1 MRLWP
6 QRRAFSTLRLLAS
19 GLLVALGLI
28 GFLGGSFAQEEE
40 MQHVETA
47 PSVPVLIQI
56 LPENLGIEDAASDD
70 AEPDTLTALASLMPG
85 SNRAVLLELNGAIG
99 PALAHYI
106 VAGIE
111 DAQDDAGLIIL
122 EMDTPGGLD
131 TSMREIIRAILA
143 SDVPVATYVS
153 PSGARAASAGAFILY
168 ASHIAAM
175 APGTAV
181 GAATPIQMGGEN
193 PLPLPTGD
201 EPTAT
206 DDSEEAEPLPAPTS
220 ATSPRTPLDAKAMN
234 DAISLARELA
244 EMRGRDADFAEAMIR
259 DAESVGSAEALER
272 GIIEIVARNLEDM
285 LAQADGMTVAL
296 TDGDVTLQTGDLEIE
311 RQPMNWVQQLITM
324 ITNPNVAFILM
335 NFGMLGILIELYN
348 PGSILPGVVG
358 VICLILAL
366 YALSVLPFSATGLA
380 LIIVGLLLM
389 GAELFVVSGGVLAIG
404 GFISFAIGAFF
415 LFDTPV
421 AAFHLDWRVLL
432 GTLAVFAVILFF
444 VVTYALSALGRKVTA
459 GPEEL
464 IGMKGRVV
472 EWNGSEGIVFMD
484 GENWQSRS
492 AAALA
497 PGQAVVATERDGNF
511 LIVEG
516 A

>member
-6 QRRAFSTLRLLAS
+6 RKGALSTLRLLAS

-40 MQHVETA
+40 MQRVETA

-56 LPENLGIEDAASDD
+56 LPEDLGVDDASTDA

-85 SNRAVLLELNGAIG
+85 SERAVLLELNGAIG

-111 DAQDDAGLIIL
+111 AAQDDAGLIIL

-131 TSMREIIRAILA
+131 TSMREIIQAILA

-181 GAATPIQMGGEN
+181 GAATPIQMGGES
-193 PLPLPTGD
+193 PIPLPTD
-201 EPTAT
+201 EPETSAG
-206 DDSEEAEPLPAPTS
+206 DEEAEPLPAPTS

-244 EMRGRDADFAEAMIR
+244 DMRGRDVDFAEGMIR
-259 DAESVGSAEALER
+259 DAESVGSGEALER
-272 GIIEIVARNLEDM
+272 GIIEIVARNLDDL

-296 TDGDVTLQTGDLEIE
+296 ADGDVPIQTGGLGIE

-421 AAFHLDWRVLL
+421 AAFHLDWRVLV
-432 GTLAVFAVILFF
+432 GTLAVFAVLLF
-444 VVTYALSALGRKVTA
+444 VVVSYALSALGRKITS

-472 EWNGSEGIVFMD
+472 EWRGSEGVVFLD

-492 AAALA
+492 SAALE
-497 PGQAVVATERDGNF
+497 PGQAVIATEREGNF
-511 LIVEG
+511 LIVES

>member
-6 QRRAFSTLRLLAS
+6 QRCAFSAFRLLAS
-19 GLLVALGLI
+19 GLLIALGLA
-28 GFLGGSFAQEEE
+28 GFLSGSLAQEEP
-40 MQHVETA
+40 MQPVLTA
-47 PSVPVLIQI
+47 PSEPVTIQ
-56 LPENLGIEDAASDD
+56 LMESDPVSDEAAA
-70 AEPDTLTALASLMPG
+70 AEEAAARDLLAMLRPPTG
-85 SNRAVLLELNGAIG
+85 RAVLLELNDAIG

-111 DAQDDAGLIIL
+111 DAQDSADLIIL

-131 TSMREIIRAILA
+131 TSMREIIQAILA

-153 PSGARAASAGAFILY
+153 PSGARAASAGAFVMY

-181 GAATPIQMGGEN
+181 GAATPIQMGGES

-201 EPTAT
+201 EPETSA
-206 DDSEEAEPLPAPTS
+206 DEEETEPLPAPTS

-234 DAISLARELA
+234 DAVALARELA
-244 EMRGRDADFAEAMIR
+244 DLRGRDADFAEAMIR
-259 DAESVGSAEALER
+259 DAESIGSAEALER
-272 GIIEIVARNLEDM
+272 GVIEIVARNLDD
-285 LAQADGMTVAL
+285 LLVQADGMTVAL
-296 TDGDVTLQTGDLEIE
+296 ADANAPVASADLEIE

-389 GAELFVVSGGVLAIG
+389 GAELFVVSGGVLAVG

-415 LFDTPV
+415 LFDSPV
-421 AAFHLDWRVLL
+421 AAFQLDWRVLA
-432 GTLAVFAVILFF
+432 GTLALFAVLLF
-444 VVTYALSALGRKVTA
+444 VVITYALSALGRKITA

-464 IGMKGRVV
+464 IGMTGRVV
-472 EWNGSEGIVFMD
+472 EWTGTHGIVFLD

-492 AAALA
+492 EGALE
-497 PGQAVVATERDGNF
+497 PGQAVVAKERDGNY